1 MDLRKVM
8 EKDVGCLDKCDQ
20 GRHTLHGVTESDTT
34 E

>member
-20 GRHTLHGVTESDTT
+20 EGVSE
-34 E
+34 EVVWGLKLE